1 VNEWTIAAV
10 SLLPVLP
17 ACLVLPIFVQPFDGV
32 VALQV
37 SGTTTGAILLLLAE
51 GIHRQAFV
59 DLAVVFVFRSF
70 VGSLLFARLLER
82 RL

>member
-10 SLLPVLP
+10 ALLPVLL
-17 ACLVLPIFVQPFDGV
+17 ACLVLPIFVAPFDGV

-37 SGTTTGAILLLLAE
+37 SGTTTSAILLLLAE
-51 GIHRQAFV
+51 GVHRQSFV
-59 DLAVVFVFRSF
+59 DLALIFAFLAF
-70 VGSLLFARLLER
+70 VGSLLFARILER

>member
-1 VNEWTIAAV
+1 MNEWTIAAV
-10 SLLPVLP
+10 ALLPVLL
-17 ACLVLPIFVQPFDGV
+17 ACLVLPIFVEPFDGV

-51 GIHRQAFV
+51 GVHRQSFV
-59 DLAVVFVFRSF
+59 DLAVVFAFLSF